1 MESSITYPAHIILA
15 GPLTIT
21 ASSRPTLHPTIDIF
35 IPPGANHVLHC
46 DSQLSNSLCRITTL
60 AIDQAHSSL
69 GHLRLASFLS
79 TGEFTI
85 FSIDSLH
92 FSTPYVRL
100 AHMPGRG
107 NTSNPPI
114 LQAVYH
120 HPLLV
125 TLSKNF
131 SISLYDVSSDI
142 PRHRQTLTSFT
153 SFPPTSLVLSTPT
166 QTTYKLVVAYATPV
180 YPSHWSI
187 GASEL
192 VISGP
197 AQGVSDI
204 MSGSPPA
211 LSEATADHLR
221 VRSTRTVR
229 AFDVPQGWIDD
240 TKLLA
245 IREQW
250 ARKVS
255 RVADTQTDGKW
266 IVVAPGESIHLP
278 PLGTAS
284 AVSNQYINSMTTLQ
298 LYRLHLPSTNSVAS
312 PPPKLTFVRNLY
324 GQIGPVSSL
333 ALADGRCVSL
343 GVNGSIWVWDL
354 EAGTGAEVSL
364 TSGFERSRR
373 GESAKGMVAF
383 DERRIVTSEASQIII
398 RRFDV

>member
-1 MESSITYPAHIILA
+1 MESNITYPVHILLA

-35 IPPGANHVLHC
+35 SPPRVNHVLHC
-46 DSQLSNSLCRITTL
+46 DSQLSNNLSRITTI

-69 GHLRLASFLS
+69 GHIRLASFLS
-79 TGEFTI
+79 TGEITI
-85 FSIDSLH
+85 FSINSLH
-92 FSTPYVRL
+92 FSTPYTRL
-100 AHMPGRG
+100 AHIPGQG
-107 NTSNPPI
+107 NTSNSPI

-125 TLSKNF
+125 TLSNNF

-166 QTTYKLVVAYATPV
+166 PTTYKLVVAYATPV

-187 GASEL
+187 GATEL

-197 AQGVSDI
+197 AQGVP
-204 MSGSPPA
+204 GSPPA
-211 LSEATADHLR
+211 LSQATVDHMS

-229 AFDVPQGWIDD
+229 AFDVPQGWIDNA
-240 TKLLA
+240 KLLA
-245 IREQW
+245 IRAQW

-266 IVVAPGESIHLP
+266 VVVAPGESIHPP

-284 AVSNQYINSMTTLQ
+284 AVSNQYINSTTTLQ

-354 EAGTGAEVSL
+354 EAGTGAEVLL
-364 TSGFERSRR
+364 TSGLERSRR
-373 GESAKGMVAF
+373 GETVKGMVAF